1 MSTEQDDI
9 TYPEKFPS
17 LVLDFTSA
25 LSTTFPEFSSLWSKY
40 NQDTTELEWLE
51 LYQYCLNV
59 YPERF
64 FDILYQNEDMFDA
77 THNHNLKF
85 LPDVDFYRLYHCPG
99 VTAQT
104 RESMWKYIQLIL
116 FTIIGSVKD
125 KNDFGETMNL
135 FEGINE
141 NELQSQ
147 LSSAMG
153 NIGDFFK
160 KTESNENNSEN
171 ENETET
177 ENNDGL
183 DGMEKEFKSTLDS
196 FAESFSNSTSDG
208 EQPNLEDAMKDME
221 KNMGH
226 VFEKME
232 SMFDGIPGSQD
243 DKSTSQEDPPM
254 RENMGF
260 NPNEMPDAENIHEH
274 LKGLFGG
281 KLGALASELMEELTD
296 ELQDTLGID
305 PNNTDENTD
314 PKDVFKNLLRHP
326 DKFMKI
332 VQKIHSKF
340 QDRMKSGDLSQED
353 IMKEAGDML
362 KKMKDMGGNSK
373 EMKEMFQTMAKSMG
387 GMGAM
392 GGMGSMNSKNMR
404 VDTNAI
410 DRMMKMQ
417 STKERL
423 RAKVEKRKQENYVLK
438 QTQDPNHFVYTP
450 MNAEL
455 QERSGIKP
463 ITQHSTQAEL
473 DDLVAK
479 IEGGSSTTQKSSNP
493 TPAKKKKNKKK
504 K

>member
-1 MSTEQDDI
+1 MSTEKDDI
-9 TYPEKFPS
+9 TYSEKFPS
-17 LVLDFTSA
+17 LIVDFTSA
-25 LSTTFPEFSSLWSKY
+25 LSTTFPEFASLWSKY

-51 LYQYCLNV
+51 LYQYCLDV

-99 VTAQT
+99 VTTQT
-104 RESMWKYIQLIL
+104 RESIWKYIQLIL
-116 FTIIGSVKD
+116 FTVIGSVKD

-135 FEGINE
+135 FEGIDE
-141 NELQSQ
+141 TELQSQ

-160 KTESNENNSEN
+160 NTENDIDETEKDIDETEKDVNEN
-171 ENETET
+171 
-177 ENNDGL
+177 L
-183 DGMEKEFKSTLDS
+183 DGVQKEFQDTLNS
-196 FAESFSNSTSDG
+196 FAETFTNSKEGVD
-208 EQPNLEDAMKDME
+208 EEAAEEAMNNME
-221 KNMGH
+221 KNMSH

-232 SMFDGIPGSQD
+232 SMFDNV
-243 DKSTSQEDPPM
+243 QEEQTQVPPPT

-260 NPNEMPDAENIHEH
+260 NPNDMPDAENIHEH

-296 ELQDTLGID
+296 DLQDTLGID
-305 PNNTDENTD
+305 PNSTDENAN
-314 PKDVFKNLLRHP
+314 PKDVFKTLLRHP

-353 IMKEAGDML
+353 IMREAGDML

-373 EMKEMFQTMAKSMG
+373 EMKEMFQNMAKSMG
-387 GMGAM
+387 GMG
-392 GGMGSMNSKNMR
+392 GMNTKNMR

-423 RAKVEKRKQENYVLK
+423 RAKVEKRKQENYILK

-450 MNAEL
+450 INAEL

-463 ITQHSTQAEL
+463 ITQDMTQSEL
-473 DDLVAK
+473 DDLVSK
-479 IEGGSSTTQKSSNP
+479 IEGNLSAPQNTAKSTSN
-493 TPAKKKKNKKK
+493 KKKKNKKK